1 MNGALGQ
8 LMERFPTQHGT
19 LVPKQRPVNRRSIK
33 SNLSFCHRDGT
44 FLLQTLLNRQ
54 GPVLFGILMDERA
67 ASATAS
73 ASIQRARVP
82 RHEFSR
88 LVRVSAGCLPAR
100 LQMTCMYH
108 KKGEN
113 GLKTT

>member
-1 MNGALGQ
+1 MVPSCYK
-8 LMERFPTQHGT
+8 RFSTG
-19 LVPKQRPVNRRSIK
+19 KAR
-33 SNLSFCHRDGT
+33 
-44 FLLQTLLNRQ
+44 
-54 GPVLFGILMDERA
+54 PVLFGILMDERA

-113 GLKTT
+113 GLKTTWPVTLVQSHFWHRRTHIPNAA